1 MMCGCVPAGSENPSS
16 NSPLGNFRMEIALSR
31 WWVTHNSL
39 WRIECTT
46 ALPRVAESADDFD
59 RCVVNTIKTKAA
71 HVAAA
76 RVLANFICSLL
87 SRNRSWQGRSLTG
100 PISPQASACVCYEI
114 HTASHRPARDMLPIM
129 ARASYGQFCPV
140 AKTAELLAER
150 WMPLV
155 VRELLAG
162 SCHFGDLRRGI
173 PLISPATLSQR
184 LQALVDAGILERT
197 RPGGRSRRVQYRPTA
212 QFARERSTSAAR
224 ELSRG
229 RSPPGARG
237 ALSRQPRAVRQ
248 ERERRQ
254 RSAHDSRIG
263 PEPLPSDLSPP
274 SASPRMM
281 GMDLPACVRPHVGTE

>member
-31 WWVTHNSL
+31 WWVSHNSL
-39 WRIECTT
+39 WRIECTP

-59 RCVVNTIKTKAA
+59 RCVVSSIKTKAA

-162 SCHFGDLRRGI
+162 SCHFGDLRRGV
-173 PLISPATLSQR
+173 PLFSPGPPPPR
-184 LQALVDAGILERT
+184 PAGPVGARGPLPTPAR
-197 RPGGRSRRVQYRPTA
+197 GRSR
-212 QFARERSTSAAR
+212 
-224 ELSRG
+224 
-229 RSPPGARG
+229 PGA
-237 ALSRQPRAVRQ
+237 QP
-248 ERERRQ
+248 
-254 RSAHDSRIG
+254 H
-263 PEPLPSDLSPP
+263 
-274 SASPRMM
+274 
-281 GMDLPACVRPHVGTE
+281 